1 MMTDVLIAPTD
12 EVDKW
17 LQPKGFPV
25 LINGGVVP
33 EPSETTWKFRRLD
46 LGGLI
51 RTDENVGVTDVGVT
65 DVGWPVLLEEEW
77 ATIGIEGVFAGG
89 IDEER
94 VCFML
99 VGCCDGGTGRGV
111 SSGGRLLRTFF
122 AYSENLQ
129 SDQKEIKGRF
139 IT

>member
-1 MMTDVLIAPTD
+1 MITDVLIAPTDVLIAPTD

-17 LQPKGFPV
+17 LQPGGFLV
-25 LINGGVVP
+25 SINGGVVP
-33 EPSETTWKFRRLD
+33 EPSETTWKFSRLD

-51 RTDENVGVTDVGVT
+51 RTDENVGVTDVG
-65 DVGWPVLLEEEW
+65 WPVLLEEEGP
-77 ATIGIEGVFAGG
+77 TIGIEAVFAGG

-99 VGCCDGGTGRGV
+99 VGCCDGGTGIGV
-111 SSGGRLLRTFF
+111 SSGGRLFRTFF

-129 SDQKEIKGRF
+129 SDKREKR
-139 IT
+139 